1 MQRHV
6 SRNATL
12 SQDLEILAFVQNG
25 ILKILQFEDVS
36 EPKYR
41 NFEAQE

>member
-12 SQDLEILAFVQNG
+12 RQDLVVLAFYP
-25 ILKILQFEDVS
+25 KKDFEDLQFEDVS

-41 NFEAQE
+41 KFEVQE